1 MAKRSEENKRE
12 ARKQKQNERMRR
24 HIVICPHCGKEVLDH
39 MTECPHCKG
48 ELMPAGYRP
57 PDEKTLRKVKRVC
70 LIVGVIVAVGIVL
83 AILFSK

>member
-70 LIVGVIVAVGIVL
+70 LIVGVIAAAGIAL
-83 AILFSK
+83 AILLSK

>member
-57 PDEKTLRKVKRVC
+57 PEEKTLRKVKRVC
-70 LIVGVIVAVGIVL
+70 LIVGVIAAAGIAL
-83 AILFSK
+83 AILLSK

>member
-1 MAKRSEENKRE
+1 MAKQSEENKRE

-70 LIVGVIVAVGIVL
+70 LIVGVIAAAGIAL
-83 AILFSK
+83 AILLSK

>member
-39 MTECPHCKG
+39 MTECPHFKG

>member
-70 LIVGVIVAVGIVL
+70 LIVGVIAAAGIAL

>member
-1 MAKRSEENKRE
+1 MAKQSEENKRE

-70 LIVGVIVAVGIVL
+70 LIVGVIAAAGIAL

>member
-1 MAKRSEENKRE
+1 MAKQSEENKRE

-48 ELMPAGYRP
+48 ELTPAGYRP

-83 AILFSK
+83 AILLSK

>member
-1 MAKRSEENKRE
+1 MEKRSEENKRE

-70 LIVGVIVAVGIVL
+70 LIVGVIAAAGIAL
-83 AILFSK
+83 AILLSK